1 MSWCKKEGQ
10 QCARIMDSYYLKP
23 LDPHIWQELPSLLV
37 ALIISKLP
45 IMKLIEVVQ
54 HCRRFI
60 KNQVMDSPPQL
71 LQEHRSV
78 ECLFPIFATSE
89 SGRMSAFGVKSQ
101 SWKPMPGLD
110 FLPHDVKHVLAGSG
124 GLMCVTSSQYQ
135 YRWREKT
142 TQAQE
147 ILSARKSIQPQ
158 PVIVICNS
166 LTRKTRVLPPMP
178 SALRFAVAHLKIR
191 TRASN
196 YALYLAGWDEEANA
210 MVVTVFTSKA
220 QAWVGW
226 RSLPNDLRP
235 ISSAFPG
242 AVSCAVLQNEMWLA
256 AENRWAGYWRPR
268 ITGFDFNTQSWK
280 YVLHW
285 LSNYEAPRLVQADDC
300 LYVVSTFSE
309 KPFSLHIFEVVG
321 ACERECPYSN
331 FEEVAQMPCNV
342 HRKFFDVVVRK
353 PRPCQIRWKCRAD
366 NGFIFFYNTESG
378 GLVWY
383 NIGAVMDVPSIE
395 HTCPIDCV
403 DTEPNERATSTD
415 VTRLQRREGQTWQRG
430 QRIKENRK
438 ECVTQFAPQELPL
451 PGFGPRWHS
460 RFDNSVQ
467 VFGAVRNRIEVALP
481 HFIHVL
487 LASECAG
494 ITSTSRSK
502 SVKRFDAMLIANVS
516 SSYVVSFG
524 GDWSLSEDGVTTAG
538 LRNLCSTSSKRASMA
553 NERSL
558 LPEFV
563 SVASDGDA
571 NLCGMSRFGGV
582 MSTAS
587 VCGKKV
593 AGAIEGVLTCFYG
606 VVVAQTAGS
615 QSKWLIGT
623 VPKSQTQALATY
635 SNGYSLG
642 MIRTWYG
649 VVCEPM
655 ALFIKFSECHVL
667 EERSHFILGSFVQFQ
682 VQGCWEAHIPI
693 DFCQFIFS
701 PLPSH

>member
-383 NIGAVMDVPSIE
+383 NIGAVMDGRERPWGFTANRTNKLDSDYTTMVNCMWQPS
-395 HTCPIDCV
+395 
-403 DTEPNERATSTD
+403 
-415 VTRLQRREGQTWQRG
+415 
-430 QRIKENRK
+430 
-438 ECVTQFAPQELPL
+438 FAAP
-451 PGFGPRWHS
+451 
-460 RFDNSVQ
+460 V
-467 VFGAVRNRIEVALP
+467 
-481 HFIHVL
+481 
-487 LASECAG
+487 
-494 ITSTSRSK
+494 
-502 SVKRFDAMLIANVS
+502 
-516 SSYVVSFG
+516 
-524 GDWSLSEDGVTTAG
+524 
-538 LRNLCSTSSKRASMA
+538 
-553 NERSL
+553 
-558 LPEFV
+558 
-563 SVASDGDA
+563 
-571 NLCGMSRFGGV
+571 
-582 MSTAS
+582 
-587 VCGKKV
+587 
-593 AGAIEGVLTCFYG
+593 
-606 VVVAQTAGS
+606 
-615 QSKWLIGT
+615 
-623 VPKSQTQALATY
+623 
-635 SNGYSLG
+635 
-642 MIRTWYG
+642 
-649 VVCEPM
+649 
-655 ALFIKFSECHVL
+655 
-667 EERSHFILGSFVQFQ
+667 
-682 VQGCWEAHIPI
+682 
-693 DFCQFIFS
+693 
-701 PLPSH
+701 